1 MPIQTAMSTDTQALK
16 WHTVAEAAQLAGMG
30 KRTLWR
36 KIREGEI
43 PSRLEGGR
51 RLVGLAPSDMST
63 AATGLA
69 SAAVAAAGAFRA
81 ADGMVEAIRAIEAS
95 AGIAVAQAERRAE
108 DAARRA
114 EDAARQAESS
124 ILASRR
130 LETSLSRWRVAAVVV
145 PAGIA
150 VAAFAMRG
158 PATAQ
163 ADGTAQR
170 HVAQPGAEVAVPVVQ
185 SWHPPMAWVEPI
197 SPAR

>member
-1 MPIQTAMSTDTQALK
+1 MSTDPQALK

-95 AGIAVAQAERRAE
+95 AGSAVAQAERRA
-108 DAARRA
+108 DA
-114 EDAARQAESS
+114 AARQAEDAA
-124 ILASRR
+124 LAARR
-130 LETSLSRWRVAAVVV
+130 LQTSLSRWRVAAVVV

-150 VAAFAMRG
+150 VAAFAARG

-163 ADGTAQR
+163 ANGTASSL
-170 HVAQPGAEVAVPVVQ
+170 VAHHALQDAVPVVPE
-185 SWHPPMAWVEPI
+185 WHPPMLWVEATTPT
-197 SPAR
+197 R